1 MPNKTQAANR
11 IFTPSFWA
19 KNPTIKKA
27 QIAVAIITIVA
38 VGVLLASFMFPASIP
53 LAAAVT
59 TLFHSPL
66 IANIALLGSSILIG
80 SAGAVIVKKLKN
92 YDNSLNPNTLSL
104 QRTNQKGQFLSES
117 EWEKEIKIFQTA
129 INKSLQINQRSYEKT
144 SQGYSLQTAL
154 ENTKEDP
161 NFDTKFSTTMNQEHS
176 TFKSVLDTEGN
187 KLLIPCK
194 KDGESEEHYLNSC
207 LAYEN
212 RLFPNPTNQEKN
224 VLKIIRTC
232 LMQKTAPIYSALS
245 SEYALLQTP
254 INYTRRLDF
263 SDKTIEIS
271 IDKNINGNI
280 KSVHLKF
287 SSTCRGVLQ
296 GVLIGPSGTVYHTP
310 KIKLPDSYK
319 VETECD
325 IILDPNHPE
334 KLEISEYETKIEK
347 KDPSDEL
354 AFKATVDT
362 SYKGLTKERMSMAE
376 NIKND
381 LQDTINHL
389 TTLPDS
395 KECCDRFFDDI
406 DELPLFTIKAGEK
419 LIKFAPLSTG
429 QSEITD
435 EIKKAYAKSCVVRI
449 EDELKLSQDNCKLL
463 QVLLSQNAFRTLGQ
477 KFSEELLASLP
488 PEIQDSHNLS
498 EPKKSVIITIKR
510 EKSKIVFHLE
520 STLKYSGGGKMEL
533 NTLQENYI
541 DPFKLTMNCD
551 VSLDGENVK
560 VENIDLFKSLN

>member
-1 MPNKTQAANR
+1 MSNKAQAPNR

-27 QIAVAIITIVA
+27 QIAVALLTIAA
-38 VGVLLASFMFPASIP
+38 VGLIMASFIAPGAIFF
-53 LAAAVT
+53 AAAVISII
-59 TLFHSPL
+59 HSSL
-66 IANIALLGSSILIG
+66 IAKVALIG
-80 SAGAVIVKKLKN
+80 SAIIIGSVIFKMLKKHDN
-92 YDNSLNPNTLSL
+92 YLNSNSLTL
-104 QRTNQKGQFLSES
+104 QRANQKGLFLSES
-117 EWEKEIKIFQTA
+117 EWKKETKIFQTA
-129 INKSLQINQRSYEKT
+129 LDKSLRINQRLYEIT
-144 SQGYSLQTAL
+144 SQEYCLQTAL
-154 ENTKEDP
+154 ENTKDDP
-161 NFDTKFSTTMNQEHS
+161 NFDQKFSTTMNQEHS
-176 TFKSVLDTEGN
+176 TFKSILDTEGN

-194 KDGESEEHYLNSC
+194 KDGESEEHYINSC
-207 LAYEN
+207 LAYEK
-212 RLFPNPTNQEKN
+212 RLFPNPTDQEKN
-224 VLKIIRTC
+224 ALKIIRTC

-245 SEYALLQTP
+245 SEYALLETP

-287 SSTCRGVLQ
+287 SSTCSGALQ

-334 KLEISEYETKIEK
+334 KLEIAKYKIKMEK

-354 AFKATVDT
+354 AFQATVDT
-362 SYKGLTKERMSMAE
+362 AYKGLTKEHMAMAE

-381 LQDTINHL
+381 LQDTITHL
-389 TTLPDS
+389 ITLPDS
-395 KECCDRFFDDI
+395 KECCNRFFDDI
-406 DELPLFTIKAGEK
+406 DELPLFTIKDEEK
-419 LIKFAPLSTG
+419 RIKFTPLSTG
-429 QSEITD
+429 QDEITD
-435 EIKKAYAKSCVVRI
+435 EVKKAYAKSCVVRI
-449 EDELKLSQDNCKLL
+449 EDEFNLSQDNCKLL

-477 KFSEELLASLP
+477 RFSEELLASLP
-488 PEIQDSHNLS
+488 PQLQDSHNLS

-520 STLKYSGGGKMEL
+520 STLKYPGGGKMEL
-533 NTLQENYI
+533 NTLRENYI

-560 VENIDLFKSLN
+560 VENIDLFKS